1 MNLGEPWVGEQDLRN
16 CEVRIAVGEDLKG
29 REIGQE
35 SQIPLFHLKTI
46 GVAKDVK
53 IHRWG

>member
-1 MNLGEPWVGEQDLRN
+1 MNLGEPWVGEQDLRS

-46 GVAKDVK
+46 GFAKDVK